1 MGAPRRNSCTSGFGI
16 NLPQAGHSLPACFN
30 TCHLPCACLA
40 KQSRRCSPKGNTLQ
54 ENGFPALTT
63 GSAALFRRTGQG
75 NWRAEGR
82 RRYAL
87 SCSVFQNRRVDGDRD
102 ADSCRLGGSSSDCCT
117 CHGGRTADGGEGAV
131 AAAVLQAYDRTALYV
146 GGHLGYAGGRSN
158 WRSPPI
164 SPARSA
170 CSSPPIFSTGRAATS
185 GGCKSATT
193 TCCRTASC
201 SVPSST
207 PRFRAFQ
214 ISTASP
220 SAASRSSL
228 RRRAAWRAIARRCF
242 TPAPC
247 AVASV
252 TLPATGCSMRPA
264 ASPGPTT
271 SWR

>member
-1 MGAPRRNSCTSGFGI
+1 MTE
-16 NLPQAGHSLPACFN
+16 
-30 TCHLPCACLA
+30 
-40 KQSRRCSPKGNTLQ
+40 GNC
-54 ENGFPALTT
+54 
-63 GSAALFRRTGQG
+63 
-75 NWRAEGR
+75 RAEGR
-82 RRYAL
+82 RRHAM
-87 SCSVFQNRRVDGDRD
+87 SCSMLQHRRVRSHYEAGSCHLDSGQFWLLHLPWRRNCRWRGRRRGSRPCCKPTIGLRSMWEVISAMPGD
-102 ADSCRLGGSSSDCCT
+102 A
-117 CHGGRTADGGEGAV
+117 RTGARP
-131 AAAVLQAYDRTALYV
+131 L
-146 GGHLGYAGGRSN
+146 
-158 WRSPPI
+158 I

-220 SAASRSSL
+220 SAASRSSP

>member
-1 MGAPRRNSCTSGFGI
+1 MRCRVQCLSIVESVAIT
-16 NLPQAGHSLPACFN
+16 NLA
-30 TCHLPCACLA
+30 
-40 KQSRRCSPKGNTLQ
+40 
-54 ENGFPALTT
+54 
-63 GSAALFRRTGQG
+63 
-75 NWRAEGR
+75 
-82 RRYAL
+82 
-87 SCSVFQNRRVDGDRD
+87 RV
-102 ADSCRLGGSSSDCCT
+102 T
-117 CHGGRTADGGEGAV
+117 WTAV
-131 AAAVLQAYDRTALYV
+131 VLAAAPAMAAELPMAGKAPWQPPVLQAYDWTALYV

-201 SVPSST
+201 SAPSST

-220 SAASRSSL
+220 SAASRSSP

-264 ASPGPTT
+264 ASPGHTT
-271 SWR
+271 SWG